1 MAAGIQ
7 EGVAGPCALGW
18 AMQSR
23 LRLALGV
30 AAVAIAVGATAL
42 LWSLHRDI
50 AHSALWKSSA
60 PSVLQYAIPPVLALF
75 GWIAQRIIVSRP
87 TQSTP
92 KQLRKARK
100 ALIGRG
106 LEWWRGIP
114 PPAWPGRIL
123 RAGLSPLEIKW
134 SGTAADGH
142 QFSGSTSDVEA
153 LVRRFRDAKPFR
165 LVISGP
171 SGSGKSI
178 FARLLMAELLRTIE
192 AEQPVPVFLPV
203 WCWDPDAEPLNDW
216 IKRRIGED
224 YPELSGPSF
233 GSTAVTNLVDRG
245 MILPV
250 LDGLDSLPGRLRD
263 EILKHGRLAAQDRII
278 LTCQTKNF
286 NQSKSFVELSPEPVK
301 QTDAISFLGAVT
313 GYTDADWE
321 SRKNNAGF
329 AEILSDSR
337 LVLMTS
343 AICAKSEKSFEEF
356 ADLVSSA
363 NGTSVEERLLA
374 RLIPALISDHGER
387 SDAYPAYDDAQA
399 EKWLTA
405 LAPLGLWDSV
415 DLGNPRQHEPKD
427 KHYPHYRG
435 VSCIAWWNLHRGVPF
450 IRKRQAVLR
459 AVAGGLLTFLVTFAI
474 FKCHYSYYYSWLT
487 AGTYGFAVF
496 LSCLLLGR
504 DQAPPKAA
512 RGLARM
518 WTWLHPFVKL
528 VAVTCVGGGLLLW
541 WRLNGGE
548 HYESWV
554 SFRTG
559 FIDGF
564 NDGLLLVVLYIIA
577 KVPRPPRGQW
587 TVSAGPPRRSQPA
600 TFALALALG
609 IPFGLEWDLSDVLK
623 GMPHGHLEQLALT
636 GLITGVDFVM
646 GAWLFE
652 WSSQWSRSARTAN
665 PRAAIRAALLS
676 ALLRPLILGFTFA
689 FSLGI
694 SPPFNFTGEYVWV
707 WFVVG
712 LVLGS
717 LENEW
722 PLYLAALLALR
733 RRPST
738 TLPLRLTRF
747 LQCCSDRGLLRP
759 AGQAYQ
765 IQDKGLLDRL
775 YRLNGPPPG
784 PPAPPTA
791 GRRQRRAERHAK
803 AGMISS
809 R

>member
-1 MAAGIQ
+1 MAAEIQ
-7 EGVAGPCALGW
+7 EGVAGPRAWGW
-18 AMQSR
+18 VVQSR
-23 LRLALGV
+23 LKLALAV
-30 AAVAIAVGATAL
+30 AAVVIAGGATAL
-42 LWSLHRDI
+42 VWSLHRDI
-50 AHSALWKSSA
+50 AHSGLWKSSA
-60 PSVLQYAIPPVLALF
+60 SSVLQYAIPPVLALF

-123 RAGLSPLEIKW
+123 RAGLSPLEITW

-142 QFSGSTSDVEA
+142 EVSGSTSDVKA

-178 FARLLMAELLRTIE
+178 FARLLMAELLRTIK

-203 WCWDPDAEPLNDW
+203 WCWDPDTEPLNDW
-216 IKRRIGED
+216 IKRRISED
-224 YPELSGPSF
+224 YPELGGPSF

-250 LDGLDSLPGRLRD
+250 LDGLDSLPRQLRD
-263 EILKHGRLAAQDRII
+263 TILTDGRLAAQDRII
-278 LTCQTKNF
+278 LTCRTKDY
-286 NQSKSFVELSPEPVK
+286 NQYKSFVVLSPENVQ

-313 GYTDADWE
+313 RYTDADWH
-321 SRKNNAGF
+321 SREHKAGLTK
-329 AEILSDSR
+329 ILSDSR
-337 LVLMTS
+337 LILMTS
-343 AICAKSEKSFEEF
+343 AICAKNEDSFKDF

-363 NGTSVEERLLA
+363 DATSVEARLLKM
-374 RLIPALISDHGER
+374 LVPVLISEHGER
-387 SDAYPAYDDAQA
+387 SGDYPAYDGARA
-399 EKWLTA
+399 EEWLTV

-415 DLGNPRQHEPKD
+415 DLGEPQPPEPADEKGKD
-427 KHYPHYRG
+427 DLRYPG

-450 IRKRQAVLR
+450 IREHQAVLR
-459 AVAGGLLTFLVTFAI
+459 AVAGGLATLLVTFAI
-474 FKCHYSYYYSWLT
+474 FQCHYTYYYSWLT
-487 AGTYGFAVF
+487 AGTYGLAVF
-496 LSCLLLGR
+496 FSCLLLGR
-504 DQAPPKAA
+504 DPAPPKAP
-512 RGLARM
+512 RRLARM
-518 WTWLHPFVKL
+518 WTWPHPFVKL
-528 VAVTCVGGGLLLW
+528 VAGTCVGGGLLLW
-541 WRLNGGE
+541 WRLNGAE

-554 SFRTG
+554 AFRTG

-564 NDGLLLVVLYIIA
+564 NDGLLLVVLYLIA

-587 TVSAGPPRRSQPA
+587 TVSAGPPRRSQPV
-600 TFALALALG
+600 TFVVALALG

-623 GMPHGHLEQLALT
+623 GMPHGPLEQMALT

-665 PRAAIRAALLS
+665 PRTAIRADLLS

-707 WFVVG
+707 WFAVG

-738 TLPLRLTRF
+738 RLPLRLTRF

-775 YRLNGPPPG
+775 YRLNGPSPG
-784 PPAPPTA
+784 QAAPPT
-791 GRRQRRAERHAK
+791 ERHAR